1 MVDANRRLVLSVL
14 DLPDTDF
21 DFVPGHPPLAL
32 HPSPSFF
39 PLGFARLYLCVF
51 SVPENRRWC
60 QKGLVKLSCWEWKAP
75 GPEESD

>member
-32 HPSPSFF
+32 HPSPSFS
-39 PLGFARLYLCVF
+39 PLALLVF
-51 SVPENRRWC
+51 TYACLVSLKTGDGVRRD
-60 QKGLVKLSCWEWKAP
+60 L
-75 GPEESD
+75 